1 MLVKRTMRGR
11 EGDDVERAE
20 APAGRDVVLEE
31 RRRRVALLRAVRT
44 NGGLAGLLAY
54 CERVLSDAA
63 SSGR

>member
-1 MLVKRTMRGR
+1 M
-11 EGDDVERAE
+11 ERAE

-44 NGGLAGLLAY
+44 NAGLAGLLAY

-63 SSGR
+63 SSSR